1 MVCPLS
7 SRGFIVKLVTEIV
20 IKYSW
25 QYLSRIKTRVHNRQW
40 ASAQILL
47 TLFFFSQ
54 KMANMKVLKDY
65 LCMIKITLYKIDL
78 L

>member
-20 IKYSW
+20 IKYRAIS
-25 QYLSRIKTRVHNRQW
+25 QSNKNKGTQQAVGLSSNPSDFV
-40 ASAQILL
+40 
-47 TLFFFSQ
+47 FFSQ